1 MWVLCL
7 LENFP
12 YHQFFIFVLC
22 RWKHCIREWTCNK
35 QPTFVKR
42 VTCVK
47 TMGAGETANW
57 TLCLQFTLTSLVSFE
72 RLANLKFISC
82 FIFQQINTF
91 HGVTSTYRR
100 TKTWKTKTLPK
111 IQIKRKEINTHT
123 LTHKLSPTLCELNEM
138 EENLINGLQDIKA
151 CTRRAFSSLW
161 NRREEISFPCFQ
173 HIHFAS
179 WMCGAKN
186 IFLHNLLPQKKSV
199 QRNLQCFRTR

>member
-1 MWVLCL
+1 
-7 LENFP
+7 
-12 YHQFFIFVLC
+12 
-22 RWKHCIREWTCNK
+22 
-35 QPTFVKR
+35 
-42 VTCVK
+42 
-47 TMGAGETANW
+47 MGAGETANW

-186 IFLHNLLPQKKSV
+186 IFCTIFCLRRKAFKEICSVFEPANWSNLYCATRYTQNSSWEIVCRWHDFSLFPLLI
-199 QRNLQCFRTR
+199 QRAHSCWWIRASAS